1 MAKPTVTIRARE
13 AFAQAYIIDLAG
25 ELTSSVE
32 PALLS
37 AYQQANS
44 NGSRVVILNFKQL
57 AYKNSSGITLLVAL
71 LARCNSAGQ
80 RLFAVELSFR
90 NRRPASRTRPAEY
103 AGDSPTRT
111 ELPCRTRPT
120 HGDEAPDGQLG

>member
-1 MAKPTVTIRARE
+1 MLLARAGESEEIACRRVLSRRMAQPIATTSVRQ
-13 AFAQAYIIDLAG
+13 AFTQVYVIDLAG

-71 LARCNSAGQ
+71 LARCNTAGQ
-80 RLFAVELSFR
+80 RHLLFRA
-90 NRRPASRTRPAEY
+90 A
-103 AGDSPTRT
+103 D
-111 ELPCRTRPT
+111 
-120 HGDEAPDGQLG
+120 